1 MRTQRFS
8 QRSRIHL
15 LQAGSVL
22 LVAVILL
29 TQPLLVGRVHTFI
42 EMVGVTLAIVCIGG
56 RLWSCLYIGSRKNRE
71 LVTTGPYSIT
81 RNPLY
86 FFSTL
91 GAVGVGLMF
100 GSITAALVLGFVI
113 YRALIATANK
123 EREHLRAI
131 FGAPYEVY
139 ERQTPLF
146 WPKPTL
152 YRDTQEVTFSPKAL
166 KRTFLDGMLFVLV
179 FPVIE
184 MIEHLHSN
192 GLIPMLMRVF

>member
-1 MRTQRFS
+1 MRAQRFS

-42 EMVGVTLAIVCIGG
+42 EMVGVTLAIVCIAG

-86 FFSTL
+86 FFSTV

-100 GSITAALVLGFVI
+100 SSITAALVLGFVI

-192 GLIPMLMRVF
+192 GLIPILMRVF

>member
-1 MRTQRFS
+1 
-8 QRSRIHL
+8 
-15 LQAGSVL
+15 
-22 LVAVILL
+22 
-29 TQPLLVGRVHTFI
+29 
-42 EMVGVTLAIVCIGG
+42 
-56 RLWSCLYIGSRKNRE
+56 
-71 LVTTGPYSIT
+71 
-81 RNPLY
+81 
-86 FFSTL
+86 
-91 GAVGVGLMF
+91 MF

-184 MIEHLHSN
+184 MIEHSN
-192 GLIPMLMRVF
+192 GLIPILMKVFEAKGAGRICGQLFRLPLSEGVGSLPIARA